1 MVTSKSAVSQSVQ
14 KALNRFCLIVLLT
27 GVVSTGV
34 GFVGLG
40 EVIALTPLQ
49 SFPTVPVIVSSTG
62 EGETTLANQPTTAT
76 ALPPSLS
83 NKVRQDLSKRTG
95 LPPGKLRVVESSRK
109 SWPNGC
115 LGIEKPD
122 EFCTMAMVEGWRVVL
137 SDGKRR
143 WVYRTDRQGRV
154 LRMEPPTQSSPVR

>member
-1 MVTSKSAVSQSVQ
+1 MLTSKSAASQSVQ
-14 KALNRFCLIVLLT
+14 KALNRFCLIVILT

-40 EVIALTPLQ
+40 EAIALTPLQ
-49 SFPTVPVIVSSTG
+49 SFPTSPVLVSLTR
-62 EGETTLANQPTTAT
+62 EGAPTLVNQPTSAT

-95 LPPGKLRVVESSRK
+95 LPPGRLRVVESSRK

-122 EFCTMAMVEGWRVVL
+122 EFCTMAMVEGWRVVV

-143 WVYRTDRQGRV
+143 WVYRTDMQGRA
-154 LRMEPPTQSSPVR
+154 LRMEPPARSSPAC